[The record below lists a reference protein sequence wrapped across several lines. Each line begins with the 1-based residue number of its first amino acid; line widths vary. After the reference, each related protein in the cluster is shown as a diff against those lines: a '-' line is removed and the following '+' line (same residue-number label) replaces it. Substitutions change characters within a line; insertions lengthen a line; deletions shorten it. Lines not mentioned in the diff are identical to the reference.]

1 MLTHEQ
7 YIRIRYLYMVDH
19 LTSVQIGGILNI
31 SERTVRNWWKVT
43 EYSQKR
49 HIKRKKTVV
58 EFEDW
63 IKRMLSEHPYL
74 SGTQIYQKLQKFG
87 YAGSSSAIRRYLAS
101 VRTKPKR
108 SFLTLAFE
116 PGEAM
121 QVDFGYCGYL
131 RHGEKSIRLC
141 ICAAV
146 LCHSRLLYA
155 EIIPSEKLEHTFSCL
170 QNALMF
176 FGGAPRKIIVDNFK
190 GAVLH
195 HGRHGDIRYN
205 PRFLDFTSHYGML
218 PVACTPHSPQ
228 EKGRIENGIG
238 YIKGNFITGSNFSS
252 LEEAQMSF
260 KGWLEKTAN
269 VRIHGTTRQQ
279 PIVSFNSEEKNA
291 LLPLNPHR
299 FDCARIENR
308 LADSRCRV
316 WCDGNQ
322 YSVPSRY
329 AGINLSLKITS
340 ENVYIYHDGK
350 LITSHLRSYAKGHT
364 IADPSHCKLM
374 LEERQTAAKQNLKS
388 DFLALGQDAATML
401 RELEARML
409 NIESHM
415 KKIMLLVEIYGKIM
429 VQNALMSAVENQVYG
444 ADYVE
449 YLIRLKKRPVENS
462 MGLLHVTKGADNLN
476 VTLGQADLDEY
487 DIK

>member
-1 MLTHEQ
+1 
-7 YIRIRYLYMVDH
+7 MVDH
-19 LTSVQIGGILNI
+19 LTSVQISGVLNI
-31 SERTVRNWWKVT
+31 SERTVRNWWKVA
-43 EYSQKR
+43 EYPQKR
-49 HIKRKKTVV
+49 HVRRKKAVT
-58 EFEDW
+58 EFEDG
-63 IKRMLSEHPYL
+63 IKSMLSTHPVL

-87 YAGSSSAIRRYLAS
+87 YAGSASAVRRYLAS
-101 VRTKPKR
+101 VRIKTNR
-108 SFLTLAFE
+108 SFLTLVFE

-131 RHGEKSIRLC
+131 RHGDRNIRLC
-141 ICAAV
+141 VCAAV

-155 EIIPSEKLEHTFSCL
+155 EIIPGEKQEHTFSCL

-218 PVACTPHSPQ
+218 PVACNVRAPH
-228 EKGRIENGIG
+228 EKGRIENGVG
-238 YIKGNFITGSNFSS
+238 YVKGNFINGSNFSS
-252 LEEAQMSF
+252 LEEAQMSL
-260 KGWLEKTAN
+260 KDWLEKIAN

-279 PIVSFNSEEKNA
+279 PVASFNREEKNA

-308 LADSRCRV
+308 SADLRCRV

-329 AGINLSLKITS
+329 AGINLSLKISS
-340 ENVYIYHDGK
+340 ENVYIYHDEK
-350 LITSHLRSYAKGHT
+350 LITSHLRSYGKGHT
-364 IADPSHCKLM
+364 IADPGHCKLM
-374 LEERQTAAKQNLKS
+374 LDERQTAARQNLKS
-388 DFLALGQDAATML
+388 DFLALGQDAAAML
-401 RELEARML
+401 RELEARLL
-409 NIESHM
+409 NSESHM
-415 KKIMLLVEIYGKIM
+415 KKIMLMVEIYGKIM

-476 VTLGQADLDEY
+476 VTLGQPDLDEY